1 MPLSAEMREFFDKVA
16 RMNFSFACDAYHA
29 LATGKE
35 ITPSLRAQVQEAL
48 RLSR

>member
-16 RMNFSFACDAYHA
+16 RMNFSLACDAYHA
-29 LATGKE
+29 LATVEEMTSG
-35 ITPSLRAQVQEAL
+35 LRAKVQEVL